1 MSENTVFYS
10 EADNPA
16 MMEAFEKARAS
27 FKYFWRELSWEA
39 RRIVPA
45 LNLACVKIAF
55 VEETED
61 ADSPLVEYMWINDV
75 AFDGDTVSGTLL
87 NDPEAFHSV
96 QSGDVV
102 QVPFAQVSDWL
113 FYRDDKSYGGFT
125 IQLMRSQMDAAERAE
140 HDEAWDL
147 NFGDFN
153 EVLVVADQLE
163 HPENF
168 IEHPMSL
175 NMKDSFVKFLQEY
188 PQEAASV
195 DEAGYTMLHKEAI
208 AGNRS
213 LVEVLVQAG
222 ADPQREAGNGKTP
235 LDFAMQLDWPH
246 LLPAL
251 AG

>member
-1 MSENTVFYS
+1 MSENTIFYS
-10 EADNPA
+10 ESGNPA
-16 MMEAFEKARAS
+16 MLEAFQKAQAS

-55 VEETED
+55 AEPTED
-61 ADSPLVEYMWINDV
+61 ADAPLVEYMWINDV
-75 AFDGDTVSGTLL
+75 AFDGDIVSGTLL
-87 NDPEAFHSV
+87 NDPEALQQLQAGDMV
-96 QSGDVV
+96 QA
-102 QVPFAQVSDWL
+102 PLAQVSDWL

-140 HDEAWDL
+140 HDKAWDL
-147 NFGDFN
+147 NFGDYN

-163 HPENF
+163 QPENL

-175 NMKDSFVKFLQEY
+175 NMKDSCVKFLQEY
-188 PQEAASV
+188 PQEAVSV
-195 DEAGYTMLHKEAI
+195 DEAGFTMLHKEAI

-213 LVEVLVQAG
+213 MVEVLVQAG
-222 ADPQREAGNGKTP
+222 ADPHQPAHNGKSA
-235 LDFAMQLDWPH
+235 LDFARQLDWPH
-246 LLPAL
+246 LLPVL